1 MFRYKI
7 AAWVRTRGQLLQ
19 QECRQR
25 ADFTFKNAS
34 NANQVEVKDVR
45 EKFSD
50 LPSNFTIGTI
60 GAAK

>member
-1 MFRYKI
+1 VV
-7 AAWVRTRGQLLQ
+7 AS
-19 QECRQR
+19 

-34 NANQVEVKDVR
+34 NANKIEVRDVR